1 MERRFKRDRLTRLTL
16 ADLSSA
22 FMILALG
29 VSIALLAFLL
39 ELIFTSR
46 RQRSVIPPAKVQEP
60 KDFQPPVRDPVDF
73 RPPSAM
79 EIRDLEPQLEDKG
92 SINQVITLNIIS
104 EQPDEDRNTQQQVI
118 IQQKMTS
125 RGHWNSD
132 GVKSPSHFKRIQ
144 VKSRQKNGEKIK
156 VEVIIH
162 DNPPG

>member
-1 MERRFKRDRLTRLTL
+1 
-16 ADLSSA
+16 
-22 FMILALG
+22 
-29 VSIALLAFLL
+29 
-39 ELIFTSR
+39 
-46 RQRSVIPPAKVQEP
+46 
-60 KDFQPPVRDPVDF
+60 
-73 RPPSAM
+73 M

-132 GVKSPSHFKRIQ
+132 GVRSPSHFKRIQ